1 MGDVILIEPSKRK
14 SEEISQTKRENSGW
28 RYRGILSGPVDA
40 EKGQVIQAS
49 FENSDKQLQLL
60 RFKTRELDKRR
71 LTVYSGT
78 TEVKIPGATEES
90 EIIVRIMV
98 KNNKIDYYFFCPN
111 CGKKIFGSVDSRLYQ
126 DKPNC
131 LSISWT
137 DVQGMVRSQIA
148 ERVREGRYA
157 SCLRNTT
164 AE

>member
-1 MGDVILIEPSKRK
+1 MGDVILIEPSKRQGDK
-14 SEEISQTKRENSGW
+14 IFQTKSRNSGW
-28 RYRGILSGPVDA
+28 RYQGYLSGPVDA
-40 EKGQVIQAS
+40 GRGQVIQAS

-78 TEVKIPGATEES
+78 TEVKIPGPTEEY

-111 CGKKIFGSVDSRLYQ
+111 CGKKIFGSVDSIVYQ

-131 LSISWT
+131 LRISWT
-137 DVQGMVRSQIA
+137 DVQAMVRSQIA
-148 ERVREGRYA
+148 DRVREGRYA
-157 SCLRNTT
+157 GCLRSTT